1 MSTVASY
8 DVIVVG
14 AGSMGMSAG
23 YYLARKGLR
32 TLLIDA
38 YDPPHREGSHHGE
51 PRLIRHAY
59 SGDPVY
65 TELAV
70 RAHRLWNEVEELT
83 GTRLL
88 EPSGVL
94 NLADRGLHSYK
105 QRIAQAEALGVRTE
119 WLDAAEIRARWPELT
134 IPDSFEAMVE
144 PDAGYLYSER
154 CVEAYRKL
162 ALAQGAELLTYSIV
176 RKVKVHSGEGGG
188 VTVYTAD
195 DKFHA
200 GAVLLTAGAWF
211 STLAPFVD
219 LPIRAVRKVVGWFE
233 TTGPGFD
240 AGRFPGFTLGTPEG
254 GYYGFPSIGG
264 AGLKIGRHDGGVPW
278 APGETLAPFGS
289 HPEDEGDLRRVLSA
303 YTPGAAGRLKQGVA
317 CKYELTP
324 DEDFII
330 DRHPEHAQ
338 VWVAGGFSGHGFKFA
353 SVVGEI
359 LADFIVDGK
368 AGYSLRPFALDRFVQ
383 PARSGD

>member
-1 MSTVASY
+1 MSTPAVY

-38 YDPPHREGSHHGE
+38 FDPPHREGSHHGE

-94 NLADRGLHSYK
+94 NIADRTIYSFK
-105 QRIAQAEALGVRTE
+105 ERIAQSEALGVRTE

-134 IPDSFEAMVE
+134 IPDSFEAMYE

-162 ALAQGAELLTYSIV
+162 ALAQGAELLTYAIV
-176 RKVKVHSGEGGG
+176 RDLKVHSGAGG

-211 STLAPFVD
+211 STLAPFVN
-219 LPIRAVRKVVGWFE
+219 LPIRSVRKVVGWFE

-254 GYYGFPSIGG
+254 GYYGFPNIGG
-264 AGLKIGRHDGGVPW
+264 AGVKIGRHDGGIPW
-278 APGETLAPFGS
+278 TPGETLAPFGS
-289 HPEDEGDLRRVLSA
+289 RPEDEADFRRVLSA
-303 YTPGAAGRLKQGVA
+303 YMPGAAGRLKQGAV
-317 CKYELTP
+317 CKYEMSP

-330 DRHPEHAQ
+330 DRHPEHPQ

-353 SVVGEI
+353 SVIGER
-359 LADFIVDGK
+359 LADLVEKGK
-368 AGYSLRPFALDRFVQ
+368 TDDSLRPFALDRFGQ
-383 PARSGD
+383 LAK

>member
-1 MSTVASY
+1 MSASIAY

-38 YDPPHREGSHHGE
+38 FDPPHREGTHHGE

-83 GTRLL
+83 GTQLL
-88 EPSGVL
+88 VSSGVL
-94 NLADRGLHSYK
+94 NLADRGVYSFME
-105 QRIAQAEALGVRTE
+105 RIAQSTALGVRTE

-134 IPDSFEAMVE
+134 IPDSFEAMYE

-154 CVEAYRKL
+154 CVEAYRQL
-162 ALAQGAELLTYSIV
+162 ALAEGAQLLTYAIV
-176 RKVKVHSGEGGG
+176 RDVKVHPGEGS
-188 VTVYTAD
+188 VTVYTED

-211 STLAPFVD
+211 STLSSFVN

-233 TTGPGFD
+233 TSGPGFD

-254 GYYGFPSIGG
+254 GFYGFPNIGG
-264 AGLKIGRHDGGVPW
+264 AGLKIGRHDGGIPW

-289 HPEDEGDLRRVLSA
+289 RPEDEADLRRVLSA
-303 YTPGAAGRLKQGVA
+303 YMPKAAGRLKQGAV
-317 CKYELTP
+317 CKYEMSP

-330 DRHPEHAQ
+330 DQHPEHPK

-353 SVVGEI
+353 SAIGER
-359 LADFIVDGK
+359 LANLIAERKRDD
-368 AGYSLRPFALDRFVQ
+368 SLRPFGLDRFGQ
-383 PARSGD
+383 LAK

>member
-1 MSTVASY
+1 MSASIAY

-38 YDPPHREGSHHGE
+38 FDPPHREGSHHGE

-83 GTRLL
+83 GTQLL
-88 EPSGVL
+88 VSSGVL
-94 NLADRGLHSYK
+94 NLADRGVYSFME
-105 QRIAQAEALGVRTE
+105 RIAQSTALGVRTE

-134 IPDSFEAMVE
+134 IPDSFEAMYE

-154 CVEAYRKL
+154 CVEAYRQL
-162 ALAQGAELLTYSIV
+162 ALAQGAKLLTYAIV
-176 RKVKVHSGEGGG
+176 RDVKVHQGEGG

-195 DKFHA
+195 DRFHA

-211 STLAPFVD
+211 STLSPFVN

-233 TTGPGFD
+233 TSGPGFD

-254 GYYGFPSIGG
+254 GFYGFPNIGG

-278 APGETLAPFGS
+278 TPGETLAPFGS
-289 HPEDEGDLRRVLSA
+289 RPEDEADLRRVLSA
-303 YTPGAAGRLKQGVA
+303 YMPKAAGRLKQGAV
-317 CKYELTP
+317 CKYEMSP

-330 DRHPEHAQ
+330 DQHPEHPK

-353 SVVGEI
+353 SAIGER
-359 LADFIVDGK
+359 LANLIAERKRDD
-368 AGYSLRPFALDRFVQ
+368 SLRPFGLDRFGQ
-383 PARSGD
+383 LAK

>member
-1 MSTVASY
+1 MSASIAY

-38 YDPPHREGSHHGE
+38 FDPPHREGSHHGE

-83 GTRLL
+83 GTQLL
-88 EPSGVL
+88 VSSGVL
-94 NLADRGLHSYK
+94 NLADRGVYSFME
-105 QRIAQAEALGVRTE
+105 RIAQSTALGVRTE

-134 IPDSFEAMVE
+134 IPDSFEAMYE

-154 CVEAYRKL
+154 CVEAYRQL
-162 ALAQGAELLTYSIV
+162 ALAQGAKLLTYAIV
-176 RKVKVHSGEGGG
+176 RDVKVHQGEGG

-195 DKFHA
+195 DRFHA

-211 STLAPFVD
+211 STLSPFVN

-233 TTGPGFD
+233 TSGPGFD

-254 GYYGFPSIGG
+254 GFYGFPNIGG

-278 APGETLAPFGS
+278 TPGETLAPFGS
-289 HPEDEGDLRRVLSA
+289 RPEDEADLRRVLSA
-303 YTPGAAGRLKQGVA
+303 YMPKAAGRLKQGAV
-317 CKYELTP
+317 CKYEMSP

-330 DRHPEHAQ
+330 DRHPEHPQ

-353 SVVGEI
+353 SVIGER
-359 LADFIVDGK
+359 LADLVEKGK
-368 AGYSLRPFALDRFVQ
+368 TDDSLRPFALDRFGQ
-383 PARSGD
+383 LAK

>member
-1 MSTVASY
+1 MSTPAVY

-38 YDPPHREGSHHGE
+38 FDPPHREGSHHGE

-94 NLADRGLHSYK
+94 NIADRTIYSFK
-105 QRIAQAEALGVRTE
+105 ERIAQSEALGVRTE

-134 IPDSFEAMVE
+134 IPDSFEAMCE

-162 ALAQGAELLTYSIV
+162 ALAQGAELLTYAIV
-176 RKVKVHSGEGGG
+176 RDLKVHSGAGG

-211 STLAPFVD
+211 STLAPFVN

-254 GYYGFPSIGG
+254 GYYGFPNIGG
-264 AGLKIGRHDGGVPW
+264 AGLKIGRHDGGIPW
-278 APGETLAPFGS
+278 TPGETLAPFGS
-289 HPEDEGDLRRVLSA
+289 RPEDEADLRRVLSA
-303 YTPGAAGRLKQGVA
+303 YMPGAAGRLKQGAV
-317 CKYELTP
+317 CKYEMSP

-330 DRHPEHAQ
+330 DRHPEHPQ

-353 SVVGEI
+353 SVIGER
-359 LADFIVDGK
+359 LADLVEKGK
-368 AGYSLRPFALDRFVQ
+368 TDDSLRPFALDRFGQ
-383 PARSGD
+383 LAK

>member
-1 MSTVASY
+1 MNTSAAY

-38 YDPPHREGSHHGE
+38 FDPPHREGSHHGE

-83 GTRLL
+83 GTQLL
-88 EPSGVL
+88 VPSGVL
-94 NLADRGLHSYK
+94 NLADRGVYSFK
-105 QRIAQAEALGVRTE
+105 ERMAQSATLGVHTE

-134 IPDSFEAMVE
+134 IPDSFEAMYE
-144 PDAGYLYSER
+144 PHAGYLYSER

-162 ALAQGAELLTYSIV
+162 ALAQGAELLTYAIV
-176 RKVKVHSGEGGG
+176 RDLKVHSGAGG

-211 STLAPFVD
+211 STLAPFVN

-254 GYYGFPSIGG
+254 GYYGFPNIGG
-264 AGLKIGRHDGGVPW
+264 AGLKIGRHDGGIPW
-278 APGETLAPFGS
+278 TPGETLAPFGS
-289 HPEDEGDLRRVLSA
+289 RPEDEADLRRVLSA
-303 YTPGAAGRLKQGVA
+303 YMPGAAGRLKQGAV
-317 CKYELTP
+317 CKYEMSP

-330 DRHPEHAQ
+330 DRHPEHPQ

-353 SVVGEI
+353 SVIGER
-359 LADFIVDGK
+359 LADLVEKGK
-368 AGYSLRPFALDRFVQ
+368 TDDSLRPFALDRFGQ
-383 PARSGD
+383 LAK

>member
-1 MSTVASY
+1 MSTPAVY

-38 YDPPHREGSHHGE
+38 FDPPHREGSHHGE

-94 NLADRGLHSYK
+94 NIADRTIYSFK
-105 QRIAQAEALGVRTE
+105 ERIAQSEALGVRTE

-134 IPDSFEAMVE
+134 IPDSFEAMYE

-162 ALAQGAELLTYSIV
+162 ALAQGAELLTYAIV
-176 RKVKVHSGEGGG
+176 RDLKVHSGAGG

-211 STLAPFVD
+211 STLAPFVN
-219 LPIRAVRKVVGWFE
+219 LPIRSVRKVVGWFE

-240 AGRFPGFTLGTPEG
+240 GGRFPGFTLGTPEG
-254 GYYGFPSIGG
+254 GYYGFPNIGG
-264 AGLKIGRHDGGVPW
+264 AGLKIGRHDGGIPW
-278 APGETLAPFGS
+278 TPGETLAPFGS
-289 HPEDEGDLRRVLSA
+289 RPEDEADLRRVLSA
-303 YTPGAAGRLKQGVA
+303 YMPGAAGRLKQGAV
-317 CKYELTP
+317 CKYEMSP

-330 DRHPEHAQ
+330 DRHPEHPQ

-353 SVVGEI
+353 SVIGER
-359 LADFIVDGK
+359 LADLVEKGK
-368 AGYSLRPFALDRFVQ
+368 TDDSLRAFALDRFGQ
-383 PARSGD
+383 LAK